1 MEKRKIK
8 KSIVAVII
16 AIILLLI
23 TNVPVFAGI
32 SSDANTSSITITG
45 LEAGVTAYLY
55 QLTTVNY
62 NYVADQPYDPEYVWD
77 AALISWLKTNYP
89 DYIGDDG
96 SSVSSSFSDALIDS
110 DSDEVKAFYSE
121 LIAAIKGGEITSL
134 TRNTDATEESGDEQS
149 YPVDEE
155 DCTYEITFSNL
166 DMGTYL
172 IIVENGYRVYTPVVA
187 NLVPEYSES
196 DDEWYLNAITAE
208 CKSTNPQIEK
218 TVTDDETSADNYSTT
233 DTIGYTIVADIP
245 TYLSNSLSTTYKITD
260 TLSEGLTL
268 DTDSIVIYGVKG
280 SSETKLTEGTHYT
293 FDELEEDGFT
303 VDFDYD
309 EISSYEQIKIEY
321 TATLN
326 QDGTLVLGEDGND
339 NDVYLTYSNNPYS
352 KSNVKTMPTV
362 DGPYVYTYGIKIE
375 KTNSDKN
382 VYLEGAE
389 FVLKSKDE
397 GTLYFVLVDG
407 IYYKAKSTDEN
418 ATITLVSDENGL
430 ITIYGLDEG
439 TYYLQETKAPDDYI
453 LDTIPQTIVLVDDD
467 TNGLLDTYD
476 EEAEEYVNTDSAI
489 YSITVKNISGFS
501 LPVTGGY
508 GTVLFV
514 IAGIIVI
521 IIGVV
526 IWRRNAKEEPE
537 K

>member
-1 MEKRKIK
+1 MK
-8 KSIVAVII
+8 KQTLKKTIVAVMV
-16 AIILLLI
+16 AIILLLAI
-23 TNVPVFAGI
+23 DVPAFAENSLYESTTG
-32 SSDANTSSITITG
+32 SITVSG
-45 LEAGVTAYLY
+45 LEVGVTAYLY

-62 NYVADQPYDPEYVWD
+62 NDDADQPEDPTYYWVEAVRTWVSNNYSEY
-77 AALISWLKTNYP
+77 INTS
-89 DYIGDDG
+89 DG
-96 SSVSSSFSDALIDS
+96 SVTSAFN
-110 DSDEVKAFYSE
+110 DEDITASAASTFYSE
-121 LIAAIKGGEITSL
+121 LISAIKSKEITLSV
-134 TRNTDATEESGDEQS
+134 TSSATVSGTAT
-149 YPVDEE
+149 YPVTE
-155 DCTYEITFSNL
+155 DNANNKVTFSGL
-166 DMGTYL
+166 SMGTYL
-172 IIVENGYRVYTPVVA
+172 VIVENGYRVYTPVVA